1 MKLKAKLQQLIT
13 KMENGTITKKN
24 GHPYSKK
31 TCKFYY
37 DIVNSLKFRD
47 KNPLEYVQEQ
57 LHTRGASSITE
68 RNYINSLKILFNKI
82 GIEYQDVIVKSFE
95 PTIHIPDPD
104 RVWEMI
110 KTFKPETKQE
120 SWGFRYMV
128 AEFLTS
134 ARYEDLAS
142 LDQSNVQSFSDQ
154 EYLVYIQHKTGKK
167 VTIPITETLK
177 NQFSTTGKLLPNIP
191 YTSLLRYVKTVW
203 KKAGFTRE
211 IKSTK
216 MVSGQLVT
224 VTMKE
229 YEAYATHRLR
239 ASSITGMLQVG
250 MTEREVKQISGH
262 SHNSNSFSRY
272 VEFSQK
278 HISEKYQK
286 FAR

>member
-1 MKLKAKLQQLIT
+1 MRLKTKLLKTIKDMQSG
-13 KMENGTITKKN
+13 KITKKN
-24 GHPYSKK
+24 SHPYSKR
-31 TCKFYY
+31 TCKFYL
-37 DIVNSLKFRD
+37 DIVNSLKFTEENTL
-47 KNPLEYVQEQ
+47 KNVQSQ
-57 LHTRGASSITE
+57 LHKRGASSITE
-68 RNYINSLKILFNKI
+68 RNYINSLKILFDKI
-82 GIEYQDVIVKSFE
+82 GFEYQDVVVKTFE

-104 RVWEMI
+104 RVWDMI
-110 KTFKPETKQE
+110 KTFKPDTKQE
-120 SWGFRYMV
+120 SWAFRYMV

-142 LDQSNVQSFSDQ
+142 FNQSNIQSFSGQ
-154 EYLVYIQHKTGKK
+154 EYLVYVQQKTNKK

-191 YTSLLRYVKTVW
+191 YTSLLRYVKNVY

-216 MVSGQLVT
+216 MVSGQFVT

-229 YEAYATHRLR
+229 YEAFGTHRLR
-239 ASSITGMLQVG
+239 GSSITAMLQVG

-262 SHNSNSFSRY
+262 SPNSNSFSRY